1 VNPWLQIPALD
12 YEGHMTA
19 VGQLAALGAVF
30 RDVYLQTRPR
40 RLAILGCATGNGIE
54 HVDASITSEVI
65 GVDINAEYLGRAR
78 ERFAGGRFTLT
89 LMNADAARV
98 EVAPASLDLVHL
110 ALVLEYVDP
119 AAVIAR
125 AAPWLSPG
133 GVCCVVLQRPSK
145 TEPPVTPTRFASL
158 GALAGLLRLHE
169 PEAIEELAERARL
182 FRTRSWDVALPN
194 DKRLYVGLFCKKRPW
209 R

>member
-1 VNPWLQIPALD
+1 
-12 YEGHMTA
+12 
-19 VGQLAALGAVF
+19 
-30 RDVYLQTRPR
+30 
-40 RLAILGCATGNGIE
+40 
-54 HVDASITSEVI
+54 
-65 GVDINAEYLGRAR
+65 
-78 ERFAGGRFTLT
+78 
-89 LMNADAARV
+89 
-98 EVAPASLDLVHL
+98 
-110 ALVLEYVDP
+110 
-119 AAVIAR
+119 
-125 AAPWLSPG
+125 
-133 GVCCVVLQRPSK
+133 LQRPSK